1 MSRTRLPDELRRDA
15 IIYARLRGAE
25 REAIEQ
31 HARELDVPLGVLVRN
46 VLKQWIKQQQKRQEN
61 AQ

>member
-1 MSRTRLPDELRRDA
+1 LPDELRRDA

-31 HARELDVPLGVLVRN
+31 HARELDVPVGVLVRN
-46 VLKQWIKQQQKRQEN
+46 VLKQWIKQQKREN